1 MTAARLAAIMAN
13 TVNAII
19 YNKQQIIFI
28 TDWQK
33 HRSASVN
40 KVATRFFHIRRL
52 KQIRRL
58 LRPEVTATLISAFIL
73 SRLNYC
79 NAVFADLPKVTIAP
93 LQRAQNAATRLILRL
108 APDDHVAFR
117 HLHWLPVQ
125 YRITYK
131 LYLLMHL
138 IHIHKAPSNLENTV
152 TPTASV
158 SSRGRLRS
166 ANSSRNDQ
174 PRMLTK
180 FESHPSMT
188 LSDSNISTIRSVAR
202 PLFDSWAFC
211 CSTVW
216 VKFFYTPE
224 VFLNFFPNGW
234 ELLIIILYACY
245 SFILTLNCK
254 ILFNYCDKY
263 GRQA

>member
-58 LRPEVTATLISAFIL
+58 LRPEVTATLIFAFIL

-216 VKFFYTPE
+216 VKK
-224 VFLNFFPNGW
+224 FLHPWGFLKFFPKRLRIINNNFIR
-234 ELLIIILYACY
+234 LLLVHTYAKLQN
-245 SFILTLNCK
+245 FIQLLW
-254 ILFNYCDKY
+254 
-263 GRQA
+263 